1 MKKFF
6 FVIFLCL
13 ILSPSYSQDSI
24 YFLNIDYLLNNSL
37 EGKKVV
43 NKLQKINDQNI
54 LKIQNYKNELEK
66 QEEEINKI
74 KNIITEAEIEKKV
87 KDLKNKIV
95 LYRNQK
101 DKIFNDYNDL
111 KNKELES
118 FFKKIT
124 PYIEEYMKINSI
136 KFILDKKNIF
146 IADAKYDIT
155 NSLIDFLN
163 ERIKSD

>member
-6 FVIFLCL
+6 FIIFLFL
-13 ILSPSYSQDSI
+13 FLSLSYSQDGI
-24 YFLNIDYLLNNSL
+24 YFLNIDYLLNNSS
-37 EGKKVV
+37 EGKKIV
-43 NKLQKINDQNI
+43 NKLKKINDQNI
-54 LKIQNYKNELEK
+54 LKIQDYKKELEK

-74 KNIITEAEIEKKV
+74 KNIITETEIEKKV

-95 LYRNQK
+95 LYRNEK

-111 KNKELES
+111 KNKELEF

-124 PYIEEYMKINSI
+124 PYIEEYMEINSI
-136 KFILDKKNIF
+136 KLIMDKKNIF

-155 NSLIDFLN
+155 NSLIKFLN